1 MKYVQ
6 TGIIRIAM
14 LCLFTCI
21 LQTTSVA
28 QESVEQ
34 LRQVEAKIQKAVS
47 LAMPAVVA
55 VTDGHGFGSGVIVS
69 EDGLVLTAG
78 HVMSSPFKGKY
89 EVIFPDGR
97 RVRAEPLGKN
107 LNVDA
112 GMVRIT
118 QPGPYP
124 FAKVAGDDARI
135 GDWVITL
142 GHSGGYDLGRKPPV
156 RTGRILKEKDH
167 QLISDAVLIGGD
179 SGGPL
184 FNIEGEVIGIH
195 SSIGDSIAENRHVR
209 INTFRQHWTRM
220 AQGDVWGR
228 LPNLSEPKKKT
239 RRARIGVIVDRTAVN
254 ALVKSVHEGSP
265 AYKAGIRGGDVITRF
280 DNTAVGDAQDLIDMV
295 KTKRPGQSFM
305 VEIQRNGLY
314 FSAFIVLKFEKP
326 SLRNRPVQP
335 YERQS
340 RSLRRQLPSSVNEVR
355 QSTVKITDGVE
366 QIALGTVVRADGMIV
381 TKASELD
388 SKNKIYCHL
397 GASKLYEATVLSRDD
412 VNDVALLKI
421 PRNDLKP
428 VKWASKQPRNGSFV
442 LTPNQV
448 GEVVALGSYSVVA
461 RSTVGENQGF
471 LGAAPQNA
479 TDGVQIAEPPEPD
492 TAAYAAGLRKGDV
505 IMQIDDTAVFE
516 VQQLVYAIQQRQAGD
531 KVSVKFKRQGLV
543 MSATVKL
550 AGRSLPPERAARFKM
565 MSRLGAVPSDRKSE
579 FPVVFQHDSPLFP
592 EQCGGPI
599 CDLDGNVLG
608 INIARETRA
617 SSFAIPSIHIQKV
630 LDNLFRFDIA
640 ARDNQSR

>member
-1 MKYVQ
+1 MVRMSNSFSQAFTTVFTVIALVVLGGVSSSVEAQQLSREVREKFQ
-6 TGIIRIAM
+6 NMLSDLDSEIRQKFQNA
-14 LCLFTCI
+14 LDNN
-21 LQTTSVA
+21 TSV
-28 QESVEQ
+28 VELTPEQ
-34 LRQVEAKIQKAVS
+34 FRRFRNS
-47 LAMPAVVA
+47 PANPFDINDVDPDDL
-55 VTDGHGFGSGVIVS
+55 DG
-69 EDGLVLTAG
+69 
-78 HVMSSPFKGKY
+78 
-89 EVIFPDGR
+89 
-97 RVRAEPLGKN
+97 
-107 LNVDA
+107 
-112 GMVRIT
+112 
-118 QPGPYP
+118 
-124 FAKVAGDDARI
+124 
-135 GDWVITL
+135 
-142 GHSGGYDLGRKPPV
+142 
-156 RTGRILKEKDH
+156 
-167 QLISDAVLIGGD
+167 
-179 SGGPL
+179 
-184 FNIEGEVIGIH
+184 NIE
-195 SSIGDSIAENRHVR
+195 
-209 INTFRQHWTRM
+209 
-220 AQGDVWGR
+220 
-228 LPNLSEPKKKT
+228 
-239 RRARIGVIVDRTAVN
+239 
-254 ALVKSVHEGSP
+254 
-265 AYKAGIRGGDVITRF
+265 
-280 DNTAVGDAQDLIDMV
+280 
-295 KTKRPGQSFM
+295 
-305 VEIQRNGLY
+305 
-314 FSAFIVLKFEKP
+314 LKFELP

-340 RSLRRQLPSSVNEVR
+340 RSLRRQLRSSVNEVR

-428 VKWASKQPRNGSFV
+428 VKWASTQPRNGSFV

-471 LGAAPQNA
+471 LGVAPQNA
-479 TDGVQIAEPPEPD
+479 TDGVQIAEPPESD

-505 IMQIDDTAVFE
+505 IMQIDETAVFE
-516 VQQLVYAIQQRQAGD
+516 VHQLVYAIQQRQAGD